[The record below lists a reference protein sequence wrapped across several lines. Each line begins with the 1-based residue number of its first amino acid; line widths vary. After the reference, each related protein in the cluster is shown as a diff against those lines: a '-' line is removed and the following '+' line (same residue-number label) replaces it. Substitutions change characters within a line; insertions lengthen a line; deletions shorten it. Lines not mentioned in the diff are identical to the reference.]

1 MSIERA
7 RDLRKQ
13 MPPAEAKLWLTLQT
27 PERPATPTLMPS
39 PQGGGKRRSRAIVEI
54 GHRSI
59 DDLSPPHGTV
69 GADPPVVSL
78 PSMGRDQGWGEPL
91 APKSNEKSP

>member
-1 MSIERA
+1 MGVVRRAGRGAIMSIERA

-39 PQGGGKRRSRAIVEI
+39 PQGGGE
-54 GHRSI
+54 
-59 DDLSPPHGTV
+59 
-69 GADPPVVSL
+69 ADNSAPML
-78 PSMGRDQGWGEPL
+78 GGETPQ
-91 APKSNEKSP
+91 